1 MKFNTDERLLE
12 ATLKLISE
20 KGYLRATTK
29 DIAREAGVT
38 EVTLFR
44 HFGSKER
51 LFEEVINKYTFL
63 PSLRDLLSEISEYSD
78 SYEKVLHAI
87 GVLFFETLKERK
99 SLVKIMT
106 SEINIYP
113 EKIREIYTQFID
125 ETDRVLAGYFRS
137 QQKKGMLRRFSP
149 EMAAGVFLGMIFSCF
164 RLEEIVKGRDIH
176 KKELDGIIK
185 GFVEIFVHGTLKG
198 EQDYFT

>member
-51 LFEEVINKYTFL
+51 LFEEVINKYTFF

-78 SYEKVLHAI
+78 SYENVLHAI

-125 ETDRVLAGYFRS
+125 ETDRILAGYFRS
-137 QQKKGMLRRFSP
+137 QQKKGMLRQFSP

-176 KKELDGIIK
+176 KK
-185 GFVEIFVHGTLKG
+185 
-198 EQDYFT
+198 

>member
-1 MKFNTDERLLE
+1 MKSSTDERLLQ

-20 KGYLRATTK
+20 KGYLKATTK

-63 PSLRDLLSEISEYSD
+63 PPLRDLLSEISKYSY
-78 SYEKVLHAI
+78 SYEKGLHAI
-87 GVLFFETLKERK
+87 GVLFFKTLKERK

-185 GFVEIFVHGTLKG
+185 EFVEIFVHGTLK
-198 EQDYFT
+198 

>member
-1 MKFNTDERLLE
+1 MKSSTDERLLQ

-20 KGYLRATTK
+20 KGYLKATTK

-38 EVTLFR
+38 EITLFR

-63 PSLRDLLSEISEYSD
+63 PPLRDLLSEISKYSY
-78 SYEKVLHAI
+78 SYEKGLHAI

-113 EKIREIYTQFID
+113 EKVREIYTQFID
-125 ETDRVLAGYFRS
+125 ETDRILAGYFRS
-137 QQKKGMLRRFSP
+137 QQKKGMLRRFLP
-149 EMAAGVFLGMIFSCF
+149 EMAAGVFFGMIFSCF
-164 RLEEIVKGRDIH
+164 RLEEIVKGRDVR

-198 EQDYFT
+198 ERDL

>member
-1 MKFNTDERLLE
+1 MKSKTDERLLQ

-44 HFGSKER
+44 RFGSKER

-63 PSLRDLLSEISEYSD
+63 PPLRDLLSEISQYSYD
-78 SYEKVLHAI
+78 YEKVLQTI

-125 ETDRVLAGYFRS
+125 ETDRVLAGYFRA
-137 QQKKGMLRRFSP
+137 QQKKGLLRRFSP
-149 EMAAGVFLGMIFSCF
+149 EMAAGVFFGMIFSCF
-164 RLEEIVKGRDIH
+164 RLEEIVKQRDIP
-176 KKELDGIIK
+176 KKEIDSIIK
-185 GFVEIFVHGTLKG
+185 GFVEIFAYGTLKG
-198 EQDYFT
+198 GQD

>member
-1 MKFNTDERLLE
+1 MKSSTDERLLQ

-20 KGYLRATTK
+20 KGYLKATTK

-38 EVTLFR
+38 EITLFR

-63 PSLRDLLSEISEYSD
+63 PPLRDLLSEISKYSY
-78 SYEKVLHAI
+78 SYEKGLHAI

-113 EKIREIYTQFID
+113 EKVREIYTQFID
-125 ETDRVLAGYFRS
+125 ETDRILAGYFRS
-137 QQKKGMLRRFSP
+137 QQKKGMLRRFLP
-149 EMAAGVFLGMIFSCF
+149 EMAAGVFFGMIFSCF
-164 RLEEIVKGRDIH
+164 RLEEIVKRRDVR

-185 GFVEIFVHGTLKG
+185 EFVEIFVHGTLK
-198 EQDYFT
+198 

>member
-1 MKFNTDERLLE
+1 MKSSTDERLLQ

-63 PSLRDLLSEISEYSD
+63 PPLRDLLSEISKYSY
-78 SYEKVLHAI
+78 SYEKGLHAI

-185 GFVEIFVHGTLKG
+185 EFVEIFVHGTLK
-198 EQDYFT
+198 

>member
-1 MKFNTDERLLE
+1 MKSSTDERLLQ

-51 LFEEVINKYTFL
+51 LFEAVINKYTFL
-63 PSLRDLLSEISEYSD
+63 PSLKDLLSEISEYSD
-78 SYEKVLHAI
+78 SYEKVLHTI

-113 EKIREIYTQFID
+113 EKVREIYTQFID

-137 QQKKGMLRRFSP
+137 QQKRGMLRRFSP
-149 EMAAGVFLGMIFSCF
+149 EMAASVFFGMIFSYF
-164 RLEEIVKGRDIH
+164 RLEEIVKGRDIR

-198 EQDYFT
+198 EQDL

>member
-1 MKFNTDERLLE
+1 MKPNTDERLLE

-78 SYEKVLHAI
+78 SSENVLYAI

-99 SLVKIMT
+99 SLIKIMT

-125 ETDRVLAGYFRS
+125 ETDRILAGYFRS
-137 QQKKGMLRRFSP
+137 QQKKGMLRQFSP
-149 EMAAGVFLGMIFSCF
+149 EMAAGVFLGMIFSYF
-164 RLEEIVKGRDIH
+164 RLEEIVKGRNIR

-198 EQDYFT
+198 EQDL